1 MSAARGLGLGRRVRY
16 LLTRARAINL
26 GNVTRIAREAAK
38 LARKPVALVVIDM
51 LWSSVRY
58 ETGFQDYL
66 DWDFVLLTRR
76 ERRTYITH
84 PKSNH
89 LAKKLN
95 DPELRKIFADKTQ
108 FNPRFDR
115 WLGREWLDVRSV
127 DADAV
132 RDFVTRHGVVM
143 VKVPDSLS
151 GYGIERVEA
160 TAITDWE
167 SFRARLLERRQF
179 LVEDFIAQHDEM
191 ASLNPSSVNS
201 LRVITYFDGDRTHV
215 LASVLKMGNG
225 GPIDNFSG
233 GGMYTMLDDDG
244 VANSPAFDESGATYA
259 THPLSGTPIVGFRVP
274 YFDRVLAFVDELS
287 REIPEVPYVGW
298 DVAIA
303 PDGPVVIEGN
313 PNSGVYQ
320 SKPSVSGIRTGLLPR
335 YRAAIGF

>member
-1 MSAARGLGLGRRVRY
+1 MRATDAA
-16 LLTRARAINL
+16 
-26 GNVTRIAREAAK
+26 
-38 LARKPVALVVIDM
+38 
-51 LWSSVRY
+51 
-58 ETGFQDYL
+58 
-66 DWDFVLLTRR
+66 
-76 ERRTYITH
+76 
-84 PKSNH
+84 
-89 LAKKLN
+89 
-95 DPELRKIFADKTQ
+95 ELR
-108 FNPRFDR
+108 
-115 WLGREWLDVRSV
+115 E
-127 DADAV
+127 
-132 RDFVTRHGVVM
+132 FVTRRGVVM

-160 TAITDWE
+160 AEVTDWE
-167 SFRARLLERRQF
+167 AFRTRLLERRQF
-179 LVEDFIAQHDEM
+179 LVEEFITQHDEM

-233 GGMYTMLDDDG
+233 GGMYTMLDDEG
-244 VANSPAFDESGATYA
+244 VVHSPAFDESGTTFA

-274 YFDRVLAFVDELS
+274 YYDRVIAFVDELS